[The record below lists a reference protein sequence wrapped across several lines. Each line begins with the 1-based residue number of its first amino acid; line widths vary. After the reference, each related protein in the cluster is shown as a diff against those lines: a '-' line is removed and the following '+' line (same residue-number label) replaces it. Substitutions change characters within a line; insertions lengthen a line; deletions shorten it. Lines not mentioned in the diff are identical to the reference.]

1 MPSTRRY
8 PMPEQDQNKKVRL
21 IEDLFILVSIV
32 SLWPVVLGWQG
43 LVYEIMLYAALAGL
57 VYIFFRRMR
66 RFREARDDMDV

>member
-1 MPSTRRY
+1 
-8 PMPEQDQNKKVRL
+8 MPEQDQNKKSRL

-43 LVYEIMLYAALAGL
+43 LVYEIMLYGALAGL

-66 RFREARDDMDV
+66 RFREARDEMDV

>member
-1 MPSTRRY
+1 
-8 PMPEQDQNKKVRL
+8 MPEQDQNKKSRL

-43 LVYEIMLYAALAGL
+43 FVYEIMLYGALAGL

-66 RFREARDDMDV
+66 RFREARDEMDV